1 MVPGTDPSLY
11 SSQKDITDIHKLA
24 LDGTQNHPLEL
35 LVHCWLLICFS
46 TILNQTETPWPM
58 ASSSRMIFQ
67 FGSFFG
73 CVEQVVSLEEA
84 MLWHSGEGEGIS
96 YMVSCVFHDCQ
107 SALRNYTIIKELG
120 EGKFG
125 QVKEVLRTG
134 TKSLGSMEWTLHLVL
149 HIVSR
154 MDQKVNQIM
163 ESGSQSFL
171 KVLSRMLGPGFVWH
185 VSTMSGNKIHWEGVN
200 GGEERGVNC

>member
-1 MVPGTDPSLY
+1 
-11 SSQKDITDIHKLA
+11 
-24 LDGTQNHPLEL
+24 
-35 LVHCWLLICFS
+35 
-46 TILNQTETPWPM
+46 
-58 ASSSRMIFQ
+58 
-67 FGSFFG
+67 
-73 CVEQVVSLEEA
+73 
-84 MLWHSGEGEGIS
+84 
-96 YMVSCVFHDCQ
+96 MVSCVFHDCQ

-185 VSTMSGNKIHWEGVN
+185 VSTMSGNKIHCEGVN